1 MLHILQTGDLHIGKS
16 FHEISL
22 IEDQEYVLQ
31 QLISELQKEKY
42 DLFLI
47 AGDVYDRSIPSPE
60 AVALFDKFLSQVH
73 QVCPQLEVGIISGN
87 HDSGRRLSF
96 GASFFTSAH
105 IHIQTQADNITT
117 PILLYGSNKEPY
129 ALYQIP
135 FLQSGSFFKEDG
147 SPITSQS
154 DLLSVASQK
163 IQESHKKLEEE
174 KGEKIPCL
182 INAHLFVLGGLKSES
197 ERVFIGNSELVSPD
211 LFSFATY
218 GAFGHL
224 HKMQKVSSKLYY
236 AGSPLSYSF
245 DEANTKKY
253 ALKITITDDT
263 KEAVITPLPL
273 TPLHPVIKL
282 EGDFQDFLQNT
293 PDETTANSYIQFTCT
308 NKSIIENPLVQLKAK
323 YPYIL
328 SLIQKSRKGSDENT
342 LSQEKK
348 RLLLKNKESDLNLE
362 NIFKAFITDV
372 YSQTDLTQ
380 WETEIN
386 TIMHVAKELEKE
398 EQE

>member
-22 IEDQEYVLQ
+22 IQDQEYVLQ

-47 AGDVYDRSIPSPE
+47 TGDVYDRAIPSPE
-60 AVALFDKFLSQVH
+60 AVALFDKFLSQIH
-73 QVCPQLEVGIISGN
+73 QVCPQLEIGIISGN

-96 GASFFTSAH
+96 GATFFTAAH
-105 IHIQTQADNITT
+105 IHIQTQAENITT
-117 PILLYGSNKEPY
+117 PLLIYGSNQEPY

-135 FLQSGSFFKEDG
+135 FLQSGSFFNEDG

-154 DLLSVASQK
+154 DLLSVATTQ
-163 IQESHKKLEEE
+163 IQEAHNKLEKE
-174 KGEKIPCL
+174 KGKEIPCL

-197 ERVFIGNSELVSPD
+197 ERVFLGNSELVSPD
-211 LFSFATY
+211 LFSFVTY

-245 DEANTKKY
+245 DEANIKKY
-253 ALKITITDDT
+253 ALKIAIADAT
-263 KEAVITPLPL
+263 KDVVVTPLPL
-273 TPLHPVIKL
+273 TPLHPVLRL
-282 EGDFQDFLQNT
+282 EGDFKDFLQNT

-308 NKSIIENPLVQLKAK
+308 NKSIIENPLLQLKAK
-323 YPYIL
+323 YPNVL

-342 LSQEKK
+342 VSQEKK

-372 YSQTDLTQ
+372 YSQRDLTQ
-380 WETEIN
+380 WERETN
-386 TIMHVAKELEKE
+386 TIMQVAKEVEKE